1 MDEYPQKIDWS
12 CPPVRALGSSFCP
25 TEWPSGECGHVFW
38 VHSAVQQNKVRAT
51 GGGGGGTCCQC
62 ATKKIYKIC
71 FSPKDTSPKCLFLL
85 NTDFIISDGNC
96 DSLRR
101 QTILLSNT
109 IDLTRA
115 QICFSVSQ
123 ERATLCIRGRLHNW
137 RNKGYISRKARY
149 FLTTVPIAICK
160 NVQVVYSHRHMSWS
174 AG

>member
-1 MDEYPQKIDWS
+1 MVLQRYYIIFVTSQSFYWS
-12 CPPVRALGSSFCP
+12 CRIVCPYLWMNIHRKLIDRVLLLELWEVLFVLQSGHQESVGTYFECIQQCNKIRLEQLG
-25 TEWPSGECGHVFW
+25 
-38 VHSAVQQNKVRAT
+38 

-123 ERATLCIRGRLHNW
+123 ERATLCIRGRLHN
-137 RNKGYISRKARY
+137 
-149 FLTTVPIAICK
+149 
-160 NVQVVYSHRHMSWS
+160 
-174 AG
+174 